1 MNHPYLLLWLEGP
14 LQAWGHDSRF
24 GRRDTL
30 DFPTKSGVLGLLCC
44 ALGAGGEQ
52 RELLARLA
60 DLDVQLVAYTPTDK
74 LGEATPRLPLLRDFH
89 MVGSGYKRGALP
101 EKHPNFDPWE
111 SLLIPKKSDGKP
123 SKNSDGSIGGVK
135 MTYRYYLQD
144 MAYAVALQVPADQA
158 ETLAAALQNP
168 VWDIYLGRKACV
180 PTELVYQGTFATA
193 DDSLTA
199 AANLAQQKGR
209 AASFAVRQGE
219 HDGEVITL
227 NDVPLQFGQD
237 KRYRDRRVT
246 VLPVDAD
253 G

>member
-1 MNHPYLLLWLEGP
+1 MNHSYLLLWLEGP

-30 DFPTKSGVLGLLCC
+30 DFPSKSGVLGMLCC

-52 RELLARLA
+52 TERLARLA
-60 DLDVQLVAYTPTDK
+60 DLDMQLIAYTPADK
-74 LGEATPRLPLLRDFH
+74 LGKATPRLPLLRDFH
-89 MVGSGYKRGALP
+89 MVGSGYDDA
-101 EKHPNFDPWE
+101 DPWQ
-111 SLLIPKKSDGKP
+111 SLLIPKTSEGK
-123 SKNSDGSIGGVK
+123 KAVGGGTK

-144 MAYAVALQVPADQA
+144 MAFAVALQVPADEA

-168 VWDIYLGRKACV
+168 VWDIYLGRKTCV
-180 PTELVYQGTFATA
+180 PTELVYQGIFATA
-193 DDSLTA
+193 GDALAA
-199 AANLAQQKGR
+199 AANLAAQKSR

-227 NDVPLQFGQD
+227 NDVPLQFGEH

>member
-30 DFPTKSGVLGLLCC
+30 DFPTKSGVLGMLCC

-52 RELLARLA
+52 TERLARLA
-60 DLDVQLVAYTPTDK
+60 DLDMQLIAYTPADK
-74 LGEATPRLPLLRDFH
+74 LGKATPRLPLLRDFH
-89 MVGSGYKRGALP
+89 MVGSGYDDA
-101 EKHPNFDPWE
+101 DPWQ
-111 SLLIPKKSDGKP
+111 SLLIPKTSEGK
-123 SKNSDGSIGGVK
+123 KAVGGGTK

-144 MAYAVALQVPADQA
+144 MAFAVALQIPADEA
-158 ETLAAALQNP
+158 DSLAAALQNP
-168 VWDIYLGRKACV
+168 VWDVYLGRKTCV
-180 PTELVYQGTFATA
+180 PTELVYQGVFATA
-193 DDSLTA
+193 DEVLA
-199 AANLAQQKGR
+199 AAAKLAVQKGR
-209 AASFAVRQGE
+209 VASFAVRQGE

-227 NDVPLQFGQD
+227 NDVPLQFGGH